1 MSCAFTIYLN
11 GGFMQVNTRF
21 MFIYWEDIGESWR
34 IGIMKLLALPKKMGI
49 WKNCTWNHLRRNNSW
64 HLRGPCWT
72 KGRMDIGKGTSFTR
86 KTHENPLFWGSQIE
100 DTTSHVVVLKWDT
113 AAEVTRPVLAT
124 QTSWQLG
131 VRKDPHGLHRW
142 QHRWFTKN
150 ILIHCLHAHQM
161 QILHD
166 VTWWPGRSFPRNLH
180 LKSFHRWFSP

>member
-72 KGRMDIGKGTSFTR
+72 KGRMDIGKGTSS
-86 KTHENPLFWGSQIE
+86 KKLDLYKENPWKSIVLGFPNWRYHQPRRRVKMRHRRR
-100 DTTSHVVVLKWDT
+100 SHPS
-113 AAEVTRPVLAT
+113 RPGYANQLAT
-124 QTSWQLG
+124 WGPQRPPWPAPLTASMIYQKHLDPLPTCTSNADITWCYL
-131 VRKDPHGLHRW
+131 
-142 QHRWFTKN
+142 
-150 ILIHCLHAHQM
+150 
-161 QILHD
+161 
-166 VTWWPGRSFPRNLH
+166 VTWKIFP
-180 LKSFHRWFSP
+180 